1 MKGESVHRKASMRG
15 NKRTDAT
22 PSASMNGFSRAW
34 SFSEYG
40 DKRIVERLGDG
51 LDCIASVLIV
61 CHGLREASR
70 SLYILKNQ
78 YISHIL

>member
-1 MKGESVHRKASMRG
+1 MERVGVHRKARSNG

-22 PSASMNGFSRAW
+22 PSASVNRFSRAC

-40 DKRIVERLGDG
+40 DKRIRERLGDG
-51 LDCIASVLIV
+51 LGCIASVLIV

-70 SLYILKNQ
+70 SLYIAKT
-78 YISHIL
+78 